1 MRLLQFYWEIEMRLR
16 LRRILLVAPGLFL
29 AMAPLV
35 LAQGGA
41 EPEPDAKTVR
51 FVQRAVAWY
60 PGSTFRLV
68 ENTRYRTAS
77 GSYRVVVVER
87 KCASQLLSGQP
98 MVVVDEVT
106 NSAWLGS
113 VAELPFQGAGAGPD
127 ALRTFLETFLPE
139 ALKGAMNLKVRV
151 VWDVGPRRPG
161 AVIPLNLMIDSG
173 YGEYRRPAGVTSDG
187 KFLVMGSEMSLN
199 DDPVAVRRRVLANS
213 DAVIWDS
220 SPGEAPPLE
229 IVEFSDLECPA
240 CKGKWPIVQMVM
252 GKFAGSIRHGM
263 VSFPLTAIHPWAFRA
278 ASASWC
284 VALQNA
290 ESLIPFK
297 ETFYSLQREMEVS
310 LVTPTSVD
318 FIAGH
323 GLDEAA
329 FRECYLRQPSIE
341 AVLGQMDLGQD
352 MGVHSTPTYYVNG
365 WMIQVPEGSW
375 FPAMLERLKNG
386 EEP

>member
-1 MRLLQFYWEIEMRLR
+1 MRLR
-16 LRRILLVAPGLFL
+16 LRWIFLAALGLFVV
-29 AMAPLV
+29 AAPFAS
-35 LAQGGA
+35 AQGDA
-41 EPEPDAKTVR
+41 APEPDAKTLR
-51 FVQRAVAWY
+51 FVQRAIAWY
-60 PGSTFRLV
+60 PDSTFRLV

-98 MVVVDEVT
+98 RVVVDEIT

-113 VAELPFQGAGAGPD
+113 VGELPFQGAGAGPD
-127 ALRTFLETFLPE
+127 ALRTFLEGFLPE
-139 ALKGAMNLKVRV
+139 ALKGALNRKVRV
-151 VWDVGPRRPG
+151 EWDVGPRKPG
-161 AVIPLNLMIDSG
+161 VVIPLTLMIDTG

-187 KFLVMGSEMSLN
+187 KFLIMGSEMSLN
-199 DDPVAVRRRVLANS
+199 DDPVAVRRRILADS
-213 DAVIWDS
+213 ESVIWDS
-220 SPGEAPPLE
+220 SAGESPPLE

-240 CKGKWPIVQMVM
+240 CKGKWPIIQMVL
-252 GKFAGSIRHGM
+252 GRFAGSIRHGM

-290 ESLIPFK
+290 EALIPFK

-329 FRECYLRQPSIE
+329 FRECYLRPPSIV
-341 AVLGQMDLGQD
+341 AVHKQIDLGQA
-352 MGVHSTPTYYVNG
+352 MGIHSTPTYFVNG
-365 WMIQVPEGSW
+365 WMIQVPDGSW

-386 EEP
+386 EEPQ

>member
-1 MRLLQFYWEIEMRLR
+1 MVLGSFV
-16 LRRILLVAPGLFL
+16 VATPL
-29 AMAPLV
+29 AS
-35 LAQGGA
+35 AQSGSA
-41 EPEPDAKTVR
+41 SEPDAKTLR
-51 FVQRAVAWY
+51 FVQRAIAWY
-60 PGSTFRLV
+60 PDSTFRLV

-87 KCASQLLSGQP
+87 QCASQFLTGQP

-113 VAELPFQGAGAGPD
+113 VAELPFQGAGAGPE
-127 ALRTFLETFLPE
+127 ALRTFIEGFLPE

-151 VWDVGPRRPG
+151 VWDVGPRKPG
-161 AVIPLNLMIDSG
+161 AVIPLNLMIDTG

-187 KFLVMGSEMSLN
+187 KYLVMGSEMSLN
-199 DDPVAVRRRVLANS
+199 DDPVAVRRRMLAS
-213 DAVIWDS
+213 SEFVIWDA
-220 SPGEAPPLE
+220 PAGESPPLE

-240 CKGKWPIVQMVM
+240 CKGKWPIIQMVL
-252 GKFAGSIRHGM
+252 GRFAGSIRHGM

-310 LVTPTSVD
+310 LVTPTSFD
-318 FIAGH
+318 FLAGH
-323 GLDEAA
+323 GLDETT
-329 FRECYLRQPSIE
+329 FKECYLRQPSIS
-341 AVLGQMDLGQD
+341 AVHKQIDLGQE
-352 MGVHSTPTYYVNG
+352 MGIHSTPTYFVNG
-365 WMIQVPEGSW
+365 WKIQVPDGSW
-375 FPAMLERLKNG
+375 FPAMLERLLKG

>member
-1 MRLLQFYWEIEMRLR
+1 
-16 LRRILLVAPGLFL
+16 
-29 AMAPLV
+29 
-35 LAQGGA
+35 
-41 EPEPDAKTVR
+41 
-51 FVQRAVAWY
+51 
-60 PGSTFRLV
+60 V
-68 ENTRYRTAS
+68 ENTRHRTAS
-77 GSYRVVVVER
+77 GSYRVVKIER
-87 KCASQLLSGQP
+87 TCASPFLTGQP

-127 ALRTFLETFLPE
+127 ALRTFLEGFLPD

-151 VWDVGPRRPG
+151 VWDVGPRKPG
-161 AVIPLNLMIDSG
+161 AVIPLNLMIDTG
-173 YGEYRRPAGVTSDG
+173 YGEYRRPSGVTSDG

-199 DDPVAVRRRVLANS
+199 DDPVAFRRRMLANS
-213 DAVIWDS
+213 ESVIWDS
-220 SPGEAPPLE
+220 SAGESPPLE

-240 CKGKWPIVQMVM
+240 CKGKWPIIQMVL

-297 ETFYSLQREMEVS
+297 ETFYSLQREMEIA
-310 LVTPTSVD
+310 LVTPTSID
-318 FIAGH
+318 FLAGH

-329 FRECYLRQPSIE
+329 FRECYLREPSID
-341 AVLGQMDLGQD
+341 AVHRQIDLGQK
-352 MGVHSTPTYYVNG
+352 MGIHSTPTYFVNG
-365 WMIQVPEGSW
+365 WKIQVPDGSW

-386 EEP
+386 EEPQ